1 MGFIADALLVLGAF
15 TAAAYCIILAKR
27 LRNFN
32 DLEKGI
38 GGAVSV
44 LSSQVETL
52 AATLKD
58 AQTMA
63 NQSNTSLEDL
73 THRAENVSQK
83 LELLMAS
90 MHDLPSTAP
99 TSKAAE
105 PASQPLFSRRAKDV
119 SGDMQ

>member
-1 MGFIADALLVLGAF
+1 MNMIADALLILGAF
-15 TAAAYCIILAKR
+15 AAAAYCLVLSRR

-52 AATLKD
+52 ATTLKD
-58 AQTMA
+58 AQMTA
-63 NQSNTSLEDL
+63 SQSNTSLDDL
-73 THRAENVSQK
+73 THRAEKVSQK

-90 MHDLPSTAP
+90 MHDLPEATLTP
-99 TSKAAE
+99 GPPK
-105 PASQPLFSRRAKDV
+105 PASQPLFSRRAKDQ
-119 SGDMQ
+119 GGELQ

>member
-1 MGFIADALLVLGAF
+1 MGLIADALLILGAF
-15 TAAAYCIILAKR
+15 AAAAYCIVLSRR

-52 AATLKD
+52 ATTLKD
-58 AQTMA
+58 AQKTA
-63 NQSNTSLEDL
+63 SQSNTSLSEL
-73 THRAENVSQK
+73 TERAESVSQK

-90 MHDLPSTAP
+90 MHDLPSAETQAP
-99 TSKAAE
+99 KP
-105 PASQPLFSRRAKDV
+105 PASQPLFSRRTKDHG
-119 SGDMQ
+119 GDLQ